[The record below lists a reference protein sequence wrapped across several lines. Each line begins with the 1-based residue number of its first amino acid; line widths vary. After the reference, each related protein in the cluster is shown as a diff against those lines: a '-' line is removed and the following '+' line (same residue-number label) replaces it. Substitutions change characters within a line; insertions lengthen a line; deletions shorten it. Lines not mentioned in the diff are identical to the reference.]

1 MARRHPTTGDDNA
14 RVLSQPS
21 TGGDARL
28 SRFAA
33 WLLDVTTAN
42 AAGAVYGAI
51 MVGVLLAAEDARHEG
66 YPATIEAVT
75 IVMLLY
81 LLTNLYA
88 DTLGA
93 RLLRRERL
101 NRRLLWSSCV
111 HELPIV
117 EGSLIPFL
125 VLLLTWA
132 AGLTVETGVTA
143 ALWATAGTIVILE
156 VAAGVRSGRGLR
168 DLCLQTA
175 AGVVIGL
182 ALISLKLVLH

>member
-1 MARRHPTTGDDNA
+1 MARRRPTAADHNA
-14 RVLSQPS
+14 RVSSQPS
-21 TGGDARL
+21 AASHTRP

-51 MVGVLLAAEDARHEG
+51 MVGVLLATEDANREG
-66 YPATIEAVT
+66 YAATVEAATV
-75 IVMLLY
+75 VMLLY

-88 DTLGA
+88 DTLAA
-93 RLLRRERL
+93 RLQRRERL
-101 NRRLLWSSCV
+101 TPTLLWRSCL

-117 EGSLIPFL
+117 EGGLIPFL

-132 AGLTVETGVTA
+132 AGRTVATGVTA

-156 VAAGVRSGRGLR
+156 VAAGVRSERGVR

-182 ALISLKLVLH
+182 ALIGLKLVLH